1 MHLRHVLSTKSSPGE
16 LHTMAP
22 DRPVRD
28 IASLMVEKDI
38 GVVLVVR
45 EEAPEKVL
53 GMVTERDILR
63 ACCRLHRTMDE
74 LRVEDV
80 MTREVVFGDP
90 RDSVVDALRAMH
102 RRGVCYLPV
111 REGEALIG
119 VVSVGDVLRAL
130 YDEDEMHLRH
140 MGEYLSGTYH
150 SSVF

>member
-1 MHLRHVLSTKSSPGE
+1 MHLRHVLSTKSSPEE
-16 LHTMAP
+16 LHTIGP
-22 DRPVRD
+22 DCSVRD
-28 IASLMVEKDI
+28 LAMLMGEKDI

-45 EEAPEKVL
+45 DEEPDKVL
-53 GMVTERDILR
+53 GIVTERDILR
-63 ACCRLHRTMDE
+63 SCCRLHSTMDQ

-80 MTREVVFGDP
+80 MAREVVFGNP
-90 RDSVVDALRAMH
+90 QDSVVDALRIMH
-102 RRGVCYLPV
+102 QRSVCHIPI
-111 REGEALIG
+111 REGEKVIG